1 MPAHGYANLNG
12 AAQRVG
18 SAQKPS
24 SRAYSGA
31 LPGLRSNAYVG
42 RPGCMDRP
50 RAALTRSATA
60 ERISRGV
67 LERLDQRGR
76 DDAKTTWR
84 GEISSSRLRFGNS
97 WNCQAKAGPESPV
110 RVSRGPSGRRC
121 GSHSATIV
129 IGSENIH
136 AGTGLSGIILEPD
149 RDKAEAAAKEA
160 IERLRRMPP
169 SIRVERSA
177 GAVGHNDA
185 AGQAGS

>member
-1 MPAHGYANLNG
+1 MHRPATARRRQN
-12 AAQRVG
+12 G
-18 SAQKPS
+18 SARRNKFESPQT
-24 SRAYSGA
+24 RQLVELSG
-31 LPGLRSNAYVG
+31 SVG
-42 RPGCMDRP
+42 DH
-50 RAALTRSATA
+50 AAWKLATA
-60 ERISRGV
+60 HVI
-67 LERLDQRGR
+67 
-76 DDAKTTWR
+76 
-84 GEISSSRLRFGNS
+84 LRR
-97 WNCQAKAGPESPV
+97 W
-110 RVSRGPSGRRC
+110 

-129 IGSENIH
+129 IDSENIH

>member
-1 MPAHGYANLNG
+1 
-12 AAQRVG
+12 
-18 SAQKPS
+18 
-24 SRAYSGA
+24 
-31 LPGLRSNAYVG
+31 
-42 RPGCMDRP
+42 MDRP
-50 RAALTRSATA
+50 HAAVARSATPQWLA
-60 ERISRGV
+60 HAV
-67 LERLDQRGR
+67 LECTGRRWR
-76 DDAKTTWR
+76 DDAETAWR
-84 GEISSSRLRFGNS
+84 GEISRVVSDSAIRGIVRPKRDRKVPFESVGDHPAWKFATGHVILR
-97 WNCQAKAGPESPV
+97 P
-110 RVSRGPSGRRC
+110 C